1 MFLMFKNVV
10 QNMIKQRYDIFKK
23 TQILGMKVI
32 KSEMEIILGGINH
45 QIKITKNQKQNQNN
59 NTKKPKTKTQ

>member
-10 QNMIKQRYDIFKK
+10 QNMIKQRYIFKK